1 MYINFGLFPPLEVQ
15 KPVEGKRFSGKE
27 KARAKK
33 LAMANRALA
42 DTKAWL
48 GLETSEAAE

>member
-1 MYINFGLFPPLEVQ
+1 MNINFGLFPPIEVQ
-15 KPVEGKRFSGKE
+15 KPVEGKRFRGKE

-42 DTKAWL
+42 DTRTWL
-48 GLETSEAAE
+48 A